1 MIKDRLDLIKE
12 YINFF
17 KSKAHKEI
25 PNSPLIPENDPTVLF
40 TTSGMHPLVP
50 FLLGQKHPLGKRLVN
65 VQKCIRTGDIDE
77 VGNEKNHTFFEMLG
91 NWSLGDY
98 FKKEAIEYSF
108 EFLTKVLKIPLD
120 MLAVS
125 VFEGDKDAGKDEESA
140 KIWEKLGIKKERIAY
155 LPKSNNWWGPAGN
168 TGPCGPD
175 TEMFY
180 WIGKGKP
187 KGNPETNEDYWK
199 EIWNDVL
206 MQYNKD
212 EQGNFNLAKQQNV
225 DTGLGVERV
234 LATLQG
240 FKDNYLTEIWLPIIK
255 EIEKISN
262 KKYGKDEGETRAMR
276 IIADHIKAS
285 LMILAEK
292 QTPSNTERG
301 YVLRRLIR
309 RAIRYGKFLGIQGNL
324 TKRVAESIFPIYKD
338 YSHLEKN
345 KLFILKELELEEETF
360 AKTLEE
366 GLKKAEKIFS
376 KKTPI
381 KREKFVKLMEAHG
394 KIDILIKMLDNKDS
408 KKPYSL
414 KEFNISEKEIDQ
426 AIVTGE
432 ESFLLYQS
440 SGFPLEMIDELA
452 DERCLIV
459 PHRYFRQE
467 QAKHQEL
474 SRTAS
479 AGVFKAGLADN
490 SEIATKYHT
499 ATHLLLAALREVL
512 GEHVEQ
518 RGSNITAERMRFD
531 FSHDNK
537 LTEQQLKEVEKIVN
551 DNIKAGFLVK
561 REEMSLNEAKKSG
574 ATGIFEEK
582 YGEKVSVYTI
592 CDAKSNVSKEI
603 CSGPHVTNTKDLGK
617 FKILKEEASSKGVRR
632 IKAVLT

>member
-40 TTSGMHPLVP
+40 TTAGMHPLVP

-592 CDAKSNVSKEI
+592 CDAKSNLSKEI

>member
-40 TTSGMHPLVP
+40 TTAGMHPLVP